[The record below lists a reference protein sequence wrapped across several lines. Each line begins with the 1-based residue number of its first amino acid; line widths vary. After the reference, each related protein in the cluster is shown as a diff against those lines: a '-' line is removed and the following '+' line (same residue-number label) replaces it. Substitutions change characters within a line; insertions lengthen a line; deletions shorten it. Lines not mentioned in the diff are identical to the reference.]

1 MSAKDPFSTFF
12 DRASVAASAES
23 KGRLDL
29 LKPLLAAA
37 QSVDKITL
45 AQSKRLRSK
54 ARGALRLVVLIETD
68 VSGIW
73 PRHLHPSGGRSA
85 AARRRGHLSMF
96 CSPDRCLWPREL
108 YSVRH

>member
-1 MSAKDPFSTFF
+1 MSAKDGLHHLF

-54 ARGALRLVVLIETD
+54 ARGALRLVVLIKPGG
-68 VSGIW
+68 SGFW
-73 PRHLHPSGGRSA
+73 P
-85 AARRRGHLSMF
+85 
-96 CSPDRCLWPREL
+96 
-108 YSVRH
+108 